1 MMKRASHFL
10 SHVVHGHNAV
20 QILSCLLACFWLNL
34 TELSLCAQEGAG
46 DRSQTLV
53 WQRSH
58 ALMLENMGFFLD
70 GAVDV
75 DMELGQ
81 VQWKTSE
88 AAVFRRLERIVQEVA
103 SLQALPVP
111 WTKGGFSNEIKELIG
126 HVGSLDYRDLR
137 RWRMAENLSE
147 KEQWYVLVQSGLDE
161 LKMQLAMELNY
172 RVNVA
177 LYASLKAMFPEQG
190 IETLEVSETDWLT
203 LDPGAAL
210 PSLALEL
217 SAASSGDLSVEDRSV
232 WPPPESPDLAYWMER
247 VLFLLEGQERRIMAL
262 ESFDSTSSSIASLR
276 PVASD
281 PSLGQLRLPQ
291 VVAIQFASGSAS
303 MDLNAQL
310 QLNEVMELLC
320 RHPQIRVVCTG
331 HADAMGSRAHNHG
344 LSKLRARAAREYIL
358 QSGLAAERVLLNYFG
373 EERMRSKD
381 ARDRRVEIRFY
392 VE

>member
-1 MMKRASHFL
+1 MMKHASNFL

-20 QILSCLLACFWLNL
+20 QFFSCFLACFSLHFTQL
-34 TELSLCAQEGAG
+34 TLRAQEGA
-46 DRSQTLV
+46 DDQSQSVV

-58 ALMLENMGFFLD
+58 ALMIENMGFYLD
-70 GAVDV
+70 GAVEV
-75 DMELGQ
+75 DMEVGQ

-103 SLQALPVP
+103 SLQALPAP

-172 RVNVA
+172 RVNAA
-177 LYASLKAMFPEQG
+177 LYASLKAMFAEEG
-190 IETLEVSETDWLT
+190 IESMEVSETDWLN
-203 LDPGAAL
+203 LDPSAAL
-210 PSLALEL
+210 PSLALEF
-217 SAASSGDLSVEDRSV
+217 SAASSGDLSGEDRSV
-232 WPPPESPDLAYWMER
+232 WPQPESPDLAYWMER
-247 VLFLLEGQERRIMAL
+247 ILFLLEGQERRIMAL
-262 ESFDSTSSSIASLR
+262 ESFDSVASGSASFR

-281 PSLGQLRLPQ
+281 ASLGQLRLPQ
-291 VVAIQFASGSAS
+291 VVDIQFASGSAA
-303 MDLNAQL
+303 MDLSAQL
-310 QLNEVMELLC
+310 QLNEVMDLLC

-331 HADAMGSRAHNHG
+331 HADATGSRSHNHG
-344 LSKLRARAAREYIL
+344 LSKQRARAAREYIL

-373 EERMRSKD
+373 EERMSSKD

>member
-1 MMKRASHFL
+1 MKRASHFL

-20 QILSCLLACFWLNL
+20 QIVSCLLACFWLNL

-111 WTKGGFSNEIKELIG
+111 WTKGGFSDEIKALIG

-161 LKMQLAMELNY
+161 LKMQLAMELPGQCRFV
-172 RVNVA
+172 RVFESNVSGA
-177 LYASLKAMFPEQG
+177 GDRNLGGCRNSLVDAR
-190 IETLEVSETDWLT
+190 
-203 LDPGAAL
+203 
-210 PSLALEL
+210 
-217 SAASSGDLSVEDRSV
+217 SGR
-232 WPPPESPDLAYWMER
+232 
-247 VLFLLEGQERRIMAL
+247 
-262 ESFDSTSSSIASLR
+262 
-276 PVASD
+276 
-281 PSLGQLRLPQ
+281 
-291 VVAIQFASGSAS
+291 SAS
-303 MDLNAQL
+303 FVGIGTL
-310 QLNEVMELLC
+310 
-320 RHPQIRVVCTG
+320 
-331 HADAMGSRAHNHG
+331 
-344 LSKLRARAAREYIL
+344 
-358 QSGLAAERVLLNYFG
+358 SGLLGRFIGRRPFGLAPAGIARLGLLDGAYFILVG
-373 EERMRSKD
+373 RSGK
-381 ARDRRVEIRFY
+381 AHHGIGIL
-392 VE
+392 